1 MGSLLR
7 RCAINAIKAFNY
19 WLGLIVS
26 VIAATLLGIT
36 TIVIF
41 LQVVFRYFVNQ
52 PLHWTE
58 ETARF
63 LFIWVALLGAAM
75 AFKDRTHFSI
85 SMFTNPLPAP
95 ARRGVE
101 VLVALG
107 TTWLLGLMMREGLYV
122 AQLNHIQES
131 PAIGVPMSIP
141 YMAIPVGSLLG
152 VAFVWLDVCI
162 HWNIPREASDANA
175 EDVAAG
181 SRAAVEGEA
190 G

>member
-1 MGSLLR
+1 MGLLLG
-7 RCAINAIKAFNY
+7 RCAINAIKAFNR
-19 WLGLIVS
+19 WLGLIVT
-26 VIAATLLGIT
+26 VIAAILLAVT

-41 LQVVFRYFVNQ
+41 LQVVFRYFINQ

-85 SMFTNPLPAP
+85 SMFTDTLPAP
-95 ARRGVE
+95 VRKGIE

-107 TTWLLGLMMREGLYV
+107 TTWLLGLMLREGLYV

-152 VAFVWLDVCI
+152 IIFVWLDVLI
-162 HWNIPREASDANA
+162 HWNTAREASDTNA

-181 SRAAVEGEA
+181 SHAIVEEVG
-190 G
+190 